1 MHSTPAD
8 TPSPAPRQAPRPG
21 MVTFVGAGPGDPE
34 LLTIKGRKAIEEAT
48 LVLYA
53 GSLVPPAVVA
63 CAAPEAE
70 VLDSAPLTLEECHA
84 LVRATALAGGTV
96 ARVHTGDPSLY
107 GALREQ
113 AALLEAEGIP
123 WRVIPGVTAACA
135 AAAAG
140 GVTFTVPEVTQS
152 LIITRLEGRTPVPE
166 RESLAALAA
175 HGSSMAVYLSAREAG
190 TLQAELLRHL
200 PPETAVLCAHLVGW
214 PEEELHWTR
223 LADLAHCVA
232 RHNLTRQTVFLILP
246 GECRKGTASRLS
258 AADFA
263 HACRAARNGAEKD
276 QD

>member
-1 MHSTPAD
+1 MIH
-8 TPSPAPRQAPRPG
+8 
-21 MVTFVGAGPGDPE
+21 FVGAGPGAPDLITRRGAA
-34 LLTIKGRKAIEEAT
+34 LLQNADCII
-48 LVLYA
+48 YA
-53 GSLVPPAVVA
+53 GSLVNPALLGLA
-63 CAAPEAE
+63 KEGCAIYNSAE
-70 VLDSAPLTLEECHA
+70 MTLEQVLDVMRQMEAASKTT
-84 LVRATALAGGTV
+84 VRL
-96 ARVHTGDPSLY
+96 HTGDPCLY
-107 GALREQ
+107 GAIREQ
-113 AALLEAEGIP
+113 MDVLDAEGIAYDDT
-123 WRVIPGVTAACA
+123 PGVSSFCGA
-135 AAAAG
+135 AAALNAEY
-140 GVTFTVPEVTQS
+140 TLPTVSQTV
-152 LIITRLEGRTPVPE
+152 IITRMEGRTPVPE

-246 GECRKGTASRLS
+246 GECRKGTASRLY